1 MARYQQLTYTDE
13 LLADDTVHRRY
24 ADGRQEWRR
33 RGPGAT
39 VTWQDDRGDSGID
52 EPLGRRIVKRT
63 RRDGSVRYGRESGY
77 GRTLWSDGV
86 LTVNRSSFG
95 GRLGTI
101 LAGVAGGALLGALVL
116 PPISLSP
123 EEEEEL
129 RNQAAQSGGGGG
141 EADGDYGDWGDG
153 YGDDDD
159 FG

>member
-1 MARYQQLTYTDE
+1 MSRYQQLAYTDE

-24 ADGRQEWRR
+24 ADGRLEWRR

-39 VTWQDDRGDSGID
+39 VTWRDNRGNSGVD
-52 EPLGRRIVKRT
+52 EPLGREIVKRT
-63 RRDGSVRYGRESGY
+63 DRDGSVRYGRESGY

-95 GRLGTI
+95 GRVGGI
-101 LAGVAGGALLGALVL
+101 LAAVAGGAVLGALVM
-116 PPISLSP
+116 PPLSMTF
-123 EEEEEL
+123 EKEEEL
-129 RNQAAQSGGGGG
+129 REQSAQSNSGGV
-141 EADGDYGDWGDG
+141 EAGGDYDDWDDG

>member
-1 MARYQQLTYTDE
+1 MSRYQQLAYTDE

-39 VTWQDDRGDSGID
+39 VTWRDDRGDSGVD
-52 EPLGRRIVKRT
+52 EPLGRKIVKRT
-63 RRDGSVRYGRESGY
+63 LRDGSVRYGRESGY

-95 GRLGTI
+95 GRLGAI

-116 PPISLSP
+116 PPMSLTP
-123 EEEEEL
+123 EEEGEL
-129 RNQAAQSGGGGG
+129 RNQAAQSSSGSG
-141 EADGDYGDWGDG
+141 ETGGDYGDWDDG